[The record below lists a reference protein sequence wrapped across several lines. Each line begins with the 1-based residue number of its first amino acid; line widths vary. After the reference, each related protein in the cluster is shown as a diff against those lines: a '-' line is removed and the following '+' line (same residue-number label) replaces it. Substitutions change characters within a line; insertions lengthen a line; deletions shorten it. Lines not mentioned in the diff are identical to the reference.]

1 MPTKTVCNQTTKTV
15 KSSVYPQGKETML
28 DETGAIIVVQVNNP
42 NYLGFIDEL
51 DTPVV
56 YFGAN
61 HLPCGTS
68 QFDPNATPV

>member
-1 MPTKTVCNQTTKTV
+1 MPTKHCCNQTSKGV

-28 DETGAIIVVQVNNP
+28 DETGAVAAYQVNNP
-42 NYLGFIDEL
+42 NYLAYIDQL

-56 YFGAN
+56 YFGAD

-68 QFDPNATPV
+68 QFDPNPTP